1 METTREEGIATGAPA
16 VATPAAISQKSG
28 GEALYLFCLVPATP
42 VPRLQ
47 GAGVGGLPAP
57 SAERFREITAILS
70 PVALQEFCG
79 PGAEANLQDP
89 SWLAPRLAC
98 HQEVIAG
105 LMRHSPVLPL
115 PFGTLFSS
123 RDSLARRLARHR
135 QAIRAFWEEVAGKEE
150 WAVKGFLDRDRARQV
165 LFSQA
170 RTRQAAELDALPPG
184 ARYFRE
190 QRLRAD
196 LESQMRPWLKEA
208 LGQAGTIIRE
218 SAAASCPR
226 RLLPR
231 EISGRAQE
239 MVANWAFLVPRTQ
252 LATFR
257 VRLNQ
262 ANRAG
267 ASFGLTFTS
276 TGPWAPFSFAPALSR
291 D

>member
-1 METTREEGIATGAPA
+1 METTSEESILTGELA
-16 VATPAAISQKSG
+16 VGTPAALNQKSG
-28 GEALYLFCLVPATP
+28 GAALYLFCLVPAAHLLP
-42 VPRLQ
+42 LE
-47 GAGVGGLPAP
+47 GAVVDGLPALA
-57 SAERFREITAILS
+57 AERFREITAILS
-70 PVALQEFCG
+70 PVALEEFCG
-79 PGAEANLQDP
+79 PGGEANLQDL
-89 SWLAPRLAC
+89 SWLAPRLAR
-98 HQEVIAG
+98 HQEVIGG

-123 RDSLARRLARHR
+123 RDSLARCLARHR
-135 QAIRAFWEEVAGKEE
+135 QAIRAFWEVVAGREE
-150 WAVKGFLDRDRARQV
+150 WAVKGFLDRDRARQR

-170 RTRQAAELDALPPG
+170 RARRGAELDALPPG

-208 LGQAGTIIRE
+208 LGRARTIIRE
-218 SAAASCPR
+218 SATASCPR

-231 EISGRAQE
+231 EITGREQE

-252 LATFR
+252 LAAFR
-257 VRLNQ
+257 VRLNR
-262 ANRAG
+262 ANRMV
-267 ASFGLTFTS
+267 ASFGLIFTS